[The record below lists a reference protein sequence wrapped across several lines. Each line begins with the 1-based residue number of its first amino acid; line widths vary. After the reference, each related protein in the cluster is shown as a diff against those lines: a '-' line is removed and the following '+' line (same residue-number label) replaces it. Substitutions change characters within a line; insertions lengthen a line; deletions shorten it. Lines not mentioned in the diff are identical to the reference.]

1 MISRICIFVIV
12 FTLFGNVNVNAKNS
26 GNLDIEEKNPN
37 EFQEE
42 KTTQI
47 EINDEYDDT
56 ITTTRY
62 FFHFTKK
69 SFFLILHG
77 IF

>member
-12 FTLFGNVNVNAKNS
+12 FTLFAFGNVNVNAKYS

-47 EINDEYDDT
+47 EINDEYEDT

-69 SFFLILHG
+69 RFF
-77 IF
+77 

>member
-26 GNLDIEEKNPN
+26 GNLDSIEEKNPN

-69 SFFLILHG
+69 RFF
-77 IF
+77 